1 MSEPTATQ
9 ETNPGRAVG
18 RTLLAALVAFFPL
31 VNGVLLAV
39 QDWLTQNTAIIPAT
53 LFTWANGILIAGLAL
68 AALVTRILAVPG
80 VNDWLRKHLRILAPD
95 DKTGAGTPAGTPAG
109 TTPRDHGI
117 QL

>member
-1 MSEPTATQ
+1 MTIPPTTQ
-9 ETNPGRAVG
+9 ELNPGRAVG

-39 QDWLTQNTAIIPAT
+39 QDWLTQNTEILPAA
-53 LFTWANGILIAGLAL
+53 LYTWANGVLIAGLAL
-68 AALVTRILAVPG
+68 AALVTRVLAVPG

-95 DKTGAGTPAGTPAG
+95 NKTGDTPAGTAPG
-109 TTPRDHGI
+109 TVPD